1 MIHACTCMP
10 VGYMRICV
18 RVYDACVYVFACMVH
33 ACTRMYDVCV
43 CMVHACTCMCTCF
56 YVYTCVVPVCGIHVY
71 MRVHVSVYDTY
82 SVHLHMHETC
92 MYMYGTC
99 PAMVIGSV

>member
-1 MIHACTCMP
+1 MLHAYTCMIHVYVNAYDTRVYMMP

-33 ACTRMYDVCV
+33 VCTRMYDVCV

-56 YVYTCVVPVCGIHVY
+56 YVYTCVVPVYGIHVY
-71 MRVHVSVYDTY
+71 SRSATRPEVQCTLYKFICAT
-82 SVHLHMHETC
+82 
-92 MYMYGTC
+92 
-99 PAMVIGSV
+99 